1 MQRCIVKA
9 PNEQLQHE
17 MMNSVRVH
25 PRILRAEAETLY
37 LLDTQDGSVTPLLDL
52 SAQTPRWWRQ
62 VEKFLR
68 LDIALAVHARRAQ
81 DQGDIV
87 WAGSEKIGIPL
98 SFLRLH
104 KPLVVVAHH
113 MSSRA
118 KARFARATGV
128 VDRWDGIGFISDESR
143 EFFVDYFG
151 VSPDR
156 LFQYETSKYL
166 DKYNPQEA
174 ACDGPI
180 MSVGVAKRDYVTL
193 IKALAVLPECG
204 AELYISSKFGDTL
217 QKQARIPLPSSVKIM
232 GWVSDEELL
241 HRYHRAC
248 FVAVPLEETTHS
260 GAGINAVLEASALG
274 KAVVATDTGGMP
286 TFVKDG
292 ETGILVPPNDVGAWT
307 DAIRLLWTQP
317 ELAHRMGQAG
327 RCYVQRRF
335 SPAEVGPKIN
345 ALLDNLYAQQ
355 QP

>member
-1 MQRCIVKA
+1 MQWRIEKA
-9 PNEQLQHE
+9 PNEQMRRE

-37 LLDTQDGSVTPLLDL
+37 LLDTEDGSVTPLLDL
-52 SAQTPRWWRQ
+52 SAQTPRWWRK
-62 VEKFLR
+62 VEKLLR
-68 LDIALAVHARRAQ
+68 LDIALAVHASRAQ
-81 DQGDIV
+81 DRCDIV

-104 KPLVVVAHH
+104 KPLVVIAHH
-113 MSSRA
+113 MSSPA

-151 VSPDR
+151 VSPNR

-193 IKALAVLPECG
+193 IKALAVLPECE

-217 QKQARIPLPSSVKIM
+217 QKEARIPLPSGVKIM

-241 HRYHRAC
+241 HRYHRAR

-274 KAVVATDTGGMP
+274 KAVIATNTGGMP

-292 ETGILVPPNDVGAWT
+292 ETGILVPPNDVEAWT

-317 ELAHRMGQAG
+317 ELAHQMGQAG

>member
-1 MQRCIVKA
+1 MA
-9 PNEQLQHE
+9 PNEQQRHDI
-17 MMNSVRVH
+17 MNSVRTH
-25 PRILRAEAETLY
+25 PRILRVEAETLY
-37 LLDTQDGSVTPLLDL
+37 LLDTADGSVTPVLDL
-52 SAQTPRWWRQ
+52 SAQTPRWWRK
-62 VEKFLR
+62 VEKLLR
-68 LDIALAVHARRAQ
+68 LDIALAVHASRVQ
-81 DQGDIV
+81 DRGDII

-104 KPLVVVAHH
+104 KPLVVIAHH
-113 MSSRA
+113 MSSPA

-128 VDRWDGIGFISDESR
+128 VARWDGIGFISDESR

-193 IKALAVLPECG
+193 IKAFAVLPECDV
-204 AELYISSKFGDTL
+204 ELYISSKFGDTL
-217 QKQARIPLPSSVKIM
+217 QKQARIPLPAGVKIM

-241 HRYHRAC
+241 HRYHRAR
-248 FVAVPLEETTHS
+248 FVAVPLDETTHS

-274 KAVVATDTGGMP
+274 KAVIATNTGGMP

-292 ETGILVPPNDVGAWT
+292 ETGILVPPNDVNAWV
-307 DAIRLLWTQP
+307 DAVRLLWTQP
-317 ELAHRMGQAG
+317 ELARQMGQAG
-327 RCYVQRRF
+327 RCYVQSRF
-335 SPAEVGPKIN
+335 SPAQVGPKIN
-345 ALLDNLYAQQ
+345 ALLDSLYVRSNCD
-355 QP
+355 